1 MKRLLTIGALGLMAA
16 FLAVGCAR
24 DHLSK
29 YYGVPY
35 EMNFDKQVIN
45 PQAPTD
51 DELNEEVNGPVAEI
65 VYGRYTDS
73 FKYSVPKSL
82 TKDRLINKY

>member
-1 MKRLLTIGALGLMAA
+1 MKRLVTLSTLGLLAA
-16 FLAVGCAR
+16 LLAVGCAR

-35 EMNFDKQVIN
+35 EMNFDKQILN

-51 DELNEEVNGPVAEI
+51 DELKEEVSGPVAEAT
-65 VYGRYTDS
+65 YRRYTDT
-73 FKYSVPKSL
+73 YREAIPKSL
-82 TKDRLINKY
+82 VKERE

>member
-1 MKRLLTIGALGLMAA
+1 MKRLVTIGALGILAA

-29 YYGVPY
+29 YYGTTY

-51 DELNEEVNGPVAEI
+51 DELEEEVSGPIAESTYRRFSDTYKEAI
-65 VYGRYTDS
+65 
-73 FKYSVPKSL
+73 PKSL
-82 TKDRLINKY
+82 SKDRIVQ